1 MLIQCDAAA
10 IEWRV
15 ALELSQDQV
24 GIQELLEALAI
35 EDPDERKKNDTHSRN
50 QLYFDLPSR
59 VIAKRYLFRTIYR
72 GSGWAFAHDPEYS
85 HVSSS
90 VKFWDDINRKFYE
103 KYYGLD
109 SWHNWLAGQVA
120 ERRVI
125 VSPFGREWLFDLKT
139 NRRGEQELPW
149 TVFTNYPVQGTAA
162 DIMAIARVSFA
173 RRLAALGWPVLLVS
187 TVHDSIVVDAPAE
200 YLQRV
205 VDLFHAVFDD
215 LIANI
220 LKLFGYRWS
229 VPLHCE
235 CKAGPNMGDMK
246 EILPSNA

>member
-24 GIQELLEALAI
+24 GIDELLEALAI
-35 EDPDERKKNDTHSRN
+35 PDPEERKKNDTHSRN
-50 QLYFDLPSR
+50 QRYFELPSR

-72 GSGWAFAHDPEYS
+72 GSGYAFAHDPEYM
-85 HVSSS
+85 HVSTS

-109 SWHNWLAGQVA
+109 NWHHWLAREVA
-120 ERRVI
+120 ERRTV
-125 VSPFGREWLFDLKT
+125 VSPFGREWDFGMKR
-139 NRRGEQELPW
+139 NFRGEEELPW

-162 DIMAIARVSFA
+162 DIMAIARVSFSN
-173 RRLAALGWPVLLVS
+173 RLKKLGWPVLLVS
-187 TVHDSIVVDAPAE
+187 TVHDSIVVDAPEE

-205 VDLFHAVFDD
+205 VDLFHEVFND
-215 LIANI
+215 LIPNI
-220 LKLFGYRWS
+220 KKLFGYTWG

-235 CKAGPNMGDMK
+235 CKAGPNMADMK
-246 EILPSNA
+246 EVLPSV